1 MNGLSTQER
10 SCLLRAAR
18 KYMENLADE
27 VQRLHDI
34 GAVDEYVAER
44 AVADVKS
51 LELECLASAVRKLW
65 LASKGLEPP

>member
-1 MNGLSTQER
+1 
-10 SCLLRAAR
+10 
-18 KYMENLADE
+18 MENLADE